1 MAPSP
6 VTSAWE
12 EEEEGK
18 EEWKEWGGEEVCR
31 AVLEE
36 QFSQNFNNSQP
47 SFLTEQVAASQFSWI
62 WPFDVKKTCFS

>member
-36 QFSQNFNNSQP
+36 QFSQNFNNLQP
-47 SFLTEQVAASQFSWI
+47 SFLN
-62 WPFDVKKTCFS
+62 K